1 LLTRFPRRNAP
12 AAWRNKRT
20 MTIIERIN
28 LAFLRVLIRF
38 ICIIPYGPAIAIG
51 RSIGRLASLLLPSHM
66 AISVMQVRETLGID
80 DAVGFMKKVFM
91 NQGELYVDAIR
102 TAYMTDDELKAYVD
116 FQGRHHF
123 EHARAAGRNIMIISP
138 HMNWEVLGNTP
149 RILDEKICVMA
160 DYIKNKAVQTIADEI
175 RSRYQIALL
184 PPKGGMVKNYISQL
198 RAGHIVG
205 IIIDQRGKREDR
217 VFCDVLGLPAPTNP
231 SPAFIALQGDAVIL
245 PLYGFKEVD
254 RFVFRF
260 SDPID
265 SRDFGNDYKGIEKI
279 SDYWK
284 SSAVRDLSNALH
296 AWISSTVREK
306 PDQWF
311 WLHCR
316 WAKRVEMKKI
326 IKQGIDFRQFVLS
339 QAKDYQS
346 MESVQKNMP

>member
-1 LLTRFPRRNAP
+1 
-12 AAWRNKRT
+12 
-20 MTIIERIN
+20 MTIIEKIH
-28 LAFLRVLIRF
+28 LSFLRALIRF
-38 ICIIPYGPAIAIG
+38 ICIIPYRPAVAIG
-51 RSIGRLASLLLPSHM
+51 RSIGRLASLLLPLHM
-66 AISVMQVRETLGID
+66 KISAMQVRATLGID
-80 DAVGFMKKVFM
+80 DAEGFMRTVFM

-102 TAYMTDDELKAYVD
+102 TAYMTDDALKAYVD
-116 FQGRHHF
+116 FQGKHHF
-123 EHARAAGRNIMIISP
+123 DQARAKGRNIMIISP

-149 RILDEKICVMA
+149 RILDVEICVMA

-175 RSRYQIALL
+175 RSRYRIALL

-198 RAGHIVG
+198 RAGRIVG

-245 PLYGFKEVD
+245 PLYGFKEGD

-260 SDPID
+260 SEPID
-265 SRDFGNDYKGIEKI
+265 SRDFGNDYKEIDKI

-296 AWISSTVREK
+296 AWISDTVREK

-316 WAKRVEMKKI
+316 WAKRAEMKEL
-326 IKQGIDFRQFVLS
+326 IKQGGDFRKFVLS
-339 QAKDYQS
+339 QAKGYLS
-346 MESVQKNMP
+346 MERID

>member
-1 LLTRFPRRNAP
+1 MN
-12 AAWRNKRT
+12 
-20 MTIIERIN
+20 IIEKIN
-28 LAFLRVLIRF
+28 LAFLRTLIRF
-38 ICIIPYGPAIAIG
+38 ICIIPYRPAVALG
-51 RSIGRLASLLLPSHM
+51 RSIGRLASLLLPLHM
-66 AISVMQVRETLGID
+66 KIGALQVRETLGID
-80 DAVGFMKKVFM
+80 DAEGFMRTVFM

-102 TAYMTDDELKAYVD
+102 TAYMTDDELKSYVD

-123 EHARAAGRNIMIISP
+123 DQARAEGRNIMIISP

-149 RILDEKICVMA
+149 RILDEEICVMA
-160 DYIKNKAVQTIADEI
+160 DRIKSKVVQAIADEI
-175 RSRYQIALL
+175 RSRYRIALL
-184 PPKGGMVKNYISQL
+184 PPKGGMIKNYITQL
-198 RAGHIVG
+198 RAGRIVG

-245 PLYGFKEVD
+245 PLYGFKEGD

-260 SDPID
+260 SEPID
-265 SRDFGNDYKGIEKI
+265 SRDFCHDYKDIERI
-279 SDYWK
+279 SDFWK

-316 WAKRVEMKKI
+316 WAKRDEMKQVVKE
-326 IKQGIDFRQFVLS
+326 GGDFREFVLS
-339 QAKDYQS
+339 QAKNYLS
-346 MESVQKNMP
+346 MENMP